1 MTQEALENHTGRLSM
16 QRAANKSLI
25 FTNLSS
31 LKRLTETQ
39 ARLAD
44 ASLYQY
50 VGVQLV
56 TGVHSKRVF
65 TDLGDKLVALAEQA
79 YGLRQVQK
87 LEELSSALLALPL
100 PDQYG
105 SAARYFR
112 GLELSRRRELDAAKA
127 VFEAVA
133 ADPPHRYTARAIQSL
148 GVTYHARGDLDSAL
162 KLYLDA
168 GCRAVQK
175 ESLDPL
181 TALFTHMNIAVLKSQ
196 NGDHRGALADLER
209 ISPVART
216 VRPIHSPA
224 YYDHLN
230 SLAVEL
236 AEMGNLEEAAHASQ
250 IVISTPFAYA
260 YPEWRQTFDDIAS
273 KQRRRASRSAV
284 PVREHV
290 GGTRTGEQRVG
301 ETDNVLRL
309 PSAQHP
315 TSAALGDRRPQGM
328 RARILSF
335 QQWKTMLKASSRAH
349 HEEVSEEQRS
359 RMTTGEKL
367 IRLMDLISQDETDDE
382 TIDRI
387 LEAVEQIVL
396 KRRDQKLD

>member
-1 MTQEALENHTGRLSM
+1 MR
-16 QRAANKSLI
+16 RAANKSLI

-31 LKRLTETQ
+31 LKRFTETQ
-39 ARLAD
+39 SRLGD

-56 TGVHSKRVF
+56 RGVHSKRLF
-65 TDLGDKLVALAEQA
+65 TDLGDKLIALAEQA
-79 YGLRQVQK
+79 YGLRQEEK
-87 LEELSSALLALPL
+87 LEELSRALLALPL

-112 GLELSRRRELDAAKA
+112 GLELIRRRELDAAKS
-127 VFEAVA
+127 VFETVA
-133 ADPPHRYTARAIQSL
+133 ADPPHGYTARAIQSL
-148 GVTYHARGDLDSAL
+148 GVTFHARGDLDSAL

-168 GCRAVQK
+168 GRRAAQK
-175 ESLDPL
+175 GSVDPL
-181 TALFTHMNIAVLKSQ
+181 TALFTQRNIAVLKSGH
-196 NGDHRGALADLER
+196 GDHRGALADLER
-209 ISPVART
+209 MSPFARA
-216 VRPIHSPA
+216 VGSIYPQV

-230 SLAVEL
+230 SLAVEF

-273 KQRRRASRSAV
+273 KQQQFASRSAV
-284 PVREHV
+284 AVREHV
-290 GGTRTGEQRVG
+290 GGTRTSEQRVG
-301 ETDNVLRL
+301 ETDNVFRL

-315 TSAALGDRRPQGM
+315 TSAALGDRRPQGV
-328 RARILSF
+328 RARVLSF
-335 QQWKTMLKASSRAH
+335 QQWKTMLKASSRARS
-349 HEEVSEEQRS
+349 EEVTEEQRS